1 MIFILEGPDGVG
13 KTTLGQY
20 MAKTLD
26 AKYLHLGYRWP
37 DKMFMYHTA
46 AIRWAIRQKKD
57 VIIDRWWPSE
67 SLYAD
72 EYRGGSQWPMMGR
85 MMDRVARKHAAMYIY
100 CLPADLVDYQKKFS
114 ELKTLRAEMYDD
126 TTGVA
131 KRYHDLFFGNRLH
144 TKTENYTDYL
154 TQSGGVY
161 HRQDHL
167 PYTIE
172 TWGSKLNMFTEW
184 AVSRAQTWQAA
195 QFQPAL
201 DASNPNMLGHLA
213 TAQYLF
219 IGDQVNP
226 KFKNLAWPWYDY
238 GHSSLYLAE
247 ALNRVP
253 ASEELFM
260 WANAYNADGSPNELV
275 NKLLWQHP
283 NLKVICA
290 GKKSLDH
297 VVSQGWT
304 IFEHI
309 KHPSYMRRFEGHVD
323 KMREVLRHA
332 IH

>member
-1 MIFILEGPDGVG
+1 
-13 KTTLGQY
+13 
-20 MAKTLD
+20 
-26 AKYLHLGYRWP
+26 
-37 DKMFMYHTA
+37 
-46 AIRWAIRQKKD
+46 
-57 VIIDRWWPSE
+57 
-67 SLYAD
+67 
-72 EYRGGSQWPMMGR
+72 
-85 MMDRVARKHAAMYIY
+85 
-100 CLPADLVDYQKKFS
+100 
-114 ELKTLRAEMYDD
+114 
-126 TTGVA
+126 
-131 KRYHDLFFGNRLH
+131 
-144 TKTENYTDYL
+144 
-154 TQSGGVY
+154 
-161 HRQDHL
+161 
-167 PYTIE
+167 
-172 TWGSKLNMFTEW
+172 
-184 AVSRAQTWQAA
+184 
-195 QFQPAL
+195 
-201 DASNPNMLGHLA
+201 MLGHLA

-226 KFKNLAWPWYDY
+226 KYHNLHWPWYDY

-283 NLKVICA
+283 KLKVICA